1 MSRSQLYP
9 PIERLRR
16 ELFSPLET
24 TEPQEPPH
32 DSEPAGNNTAP
43 SPMPNFLREHI
54 ARTVAAQAAHPSAP
68 PAVGQIRAISA
79 VNTIEGQNSRP
90 LGRNVGVLLGA
101 HLGGKRWQG
110 WLVTSDTDYATDR
123 DLLIEEEDGPA
134 DPQAGMIMTRLPLRV
149 MLQGNEAIF
158 AKLSPARLGTVI
170 ALAEAPVGAE
180 PLPSRPG
187 HIFARDLDADHVGIT
202 GSPLGASN
210 DPRHAYFALH
220 QRLTDEMTAAADASV
235 AQSEGKP
242 ARGSLWGWFF
252 GRHWAPAPVLAG
264 LVALIVAQ
272 GLWLNAEDTEIQRY
286 RGQSAVT
293 PPCASVAHLRV
304 TFKTNAP
311 QEGVVLLL
319 RKAEAR
325 VINGPSETGE
335 WWLSLPTDA
344 AVEQALALFQHS
356 PLVADVI
363 TIDTKATACQP

>member
-16 ELFSPLET
+16 ELFSTLDIPA
-24 TEPQEPPH
+24 PP
-32 DSEPAGNNTAP
+32 EPAPDLDPAGDDAIP
-43 SPMPNFLREHI
+43 PPMPDFLREHI
-54 ARTVAAQAAHPSAP
+54 ARTVAAQAAYPSAP

-79 VNTIEGQNSRP
+79 VNTIERQNSRP
-90 LGRNVGVLLGA
+90 LGRNVGVLLSA

-110 WLVTSDTDYATDR
+110 WLVTADTDYATDR
-123 DLLIEEEDGPA
+123 DLLVEEEDGPA

-149 MLQGNEAIF
+149 MLQGDEAIF
-158 AKLSPARLGTVI
+158 AKLSPARLGAVI
-170 ALAEAPVGAE
+170 ALAESPVGAE

-187 HIFARDLDADHVGIT
+187 HIFARDLDTDHVGIT
-202 GSPLGASN
+202 GSPLGAPN

-220 QRLTDEMTAAADASV
+220 QRLADEMTAAADASV
-235 AQSEGKP
+235 AQAEGKP
-242 ARGSLWGWFF
+242 ARSSLLGWLF

-286 RGQSAVT
+286 RGQPAATV
-293 PPCASVAHLRV
+293 PCASVARLRV

-319 RKAEAR
+319 RKAEAH

-344 AVEQALALFQHS
+344 AVDQALALFQHS

-363 TIDTKATACQP
+363 AIDTKGTACQP